1 MAEKQQGPQTGGTIK
16 VPTVRREKVREIPG
30 TEKIDPITG
39 ELGPPDRVGTGEFVD
54 IPDLSGL
61 SPNQIKDYIQG
72 SIARQQQS
80 RAIGVPTAA
89 ERQRR
94 KDFLDFPQP
103 ERQLPVFNNQPGKFL
118 MVDEYGNPIQQ
129 QQQQPAV
136 DTERRK
142 FAFGVDPTGR
152 RIQQQPDQISGM
164 GQLRSQVA
172 AVPGFLEYF
181 GLTPDQI
188 NVMPEGTIANMLR
201 RFLQDAG
208 GPDVSGVS
216 QLEQGGI
223 GQPPMPSQMVIE
235 QMLTGLG
242 AQDPQLLQE
251 LGRTPVQMQP
261 QAQPDKELNKVQ
273 TDINAGESLIESLD
287 RNVSDASTNASQ
299 EVQNLANQELN
310 NPQNTAITDSYITK
324 TFEIPENIEVQT
336 GVSITADKDL
346 REWFDPAVL
355 ENFNLRARTG
365 QLTDNDRANF
375 ALIRQY
381 ITAKYP
387 VQTLD
392 AKQVYIDQGKTEA
405 DAQTLVDRYGT
416 TIEVF
421 PGGTYIETLDDIEA
435 LADDFNRVSFAASV
449 LGVTPES
456 LFGTPNTIIT
466 NLLTNLAT
474 QQQAIPDIQEAQA
487 EGAALGALLSGIY
500 PTASP
505 EELQTLSALPDN
517 IVKVLL
523 ENALKVPEAPEV
535 PEQPA
540 IVDPQFANILESFLG
555 LELGSLAGLPADQLG
570 VFMQLLQL
578 MPQQQQTQTQ
588 TPQVIPQIRMT
599 GGG

>member
-1 MAEKQQGPQTGGTIK
+1 
-16 VPTVRREKVREIPG
+16 
-30 TEKIDPITG
+30 
-39 ELGPPDRVGTGEFVD
+39 
-54 IPDLSGL
+54 
-61 SPNQIKDYIQG
+61 
-72 SIARQQQS
+72 
-80 RAIGVPTAA
+80 
-89 ERQRR
+89 
-94 KDFLDFPQP
+94 
-103 ERQLPVFNNQPGKFL
+103 
-118 MVDEYGNPIQQ
+118 
-129 QQQQPAV
+129 
-136 DTERRK
+136 
-142 FAFGVDPTGR
+142 
-152 RIQQQPDQISGM
+152 
-164 GQLRSQVA
+164 
-172 AVPGFLEYF
+172 
-181 GLTPDQI
+181 
-188 NVMPEGTIANMLR
+188 
-201 RFLQDAG
+201 
-208 GPDVSGVS
+208 
-216 QLEQGGI
+216 
-223 GQPPMPSQMVIE
+223 
-235 QMLTGLG
+235 
-242 AQDPQLLQE
+242 
-251 LGRTPVQMQP
+251 MQP
-261 QAQPDKELNKVQ
+261 QAQPDKQLNKVQ

-535 PEQPA
+535 PE
-540 IVDPQFANILESFLG
+540 
-555 LELGSLAGLPADQLG
+555 
-570 VFMQLLQL
+570 
-578 MPQQQQTQTQ
+578 
-588 TPQVIPQIRMT
+588 
-599 GGG
+599 